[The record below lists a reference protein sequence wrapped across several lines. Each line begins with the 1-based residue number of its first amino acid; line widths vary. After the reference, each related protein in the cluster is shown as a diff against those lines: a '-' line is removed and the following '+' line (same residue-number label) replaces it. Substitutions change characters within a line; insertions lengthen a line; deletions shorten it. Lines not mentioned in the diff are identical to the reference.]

1 MNFFGF
7 GKRPPSSS
15 PASTPRDFDFNG
27 LNFLTVGVRLSREQ
41 EPTILV
47 NNRGE
52 YLPKQPPISA
62 RRRRSKLLMSRLNL
76 L

>member
-52 YLPKQPPISA
+52 YLPK
-62 RRRRSKLLMSRLNL
+62 
-76 L
+76 